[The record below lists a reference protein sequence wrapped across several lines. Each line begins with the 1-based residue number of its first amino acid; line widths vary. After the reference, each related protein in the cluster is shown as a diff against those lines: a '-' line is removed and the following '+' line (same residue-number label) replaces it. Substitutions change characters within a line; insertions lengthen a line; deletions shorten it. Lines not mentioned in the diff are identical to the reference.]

1 VSTTIR
7 NGAAAPGG
15 ARTFTARKH
24 RTKNRV
30 SVRLRF
36 ALPAAARLFLIVR
49 GPAPS
54 CRVAGVI
61 PLRGRRGANT
71 VYFAGRV
78 HGRRLE
84 PGVYRLSLSATR
96 RPQAGAP
103 ATTVRVVSARRS
115 VPLAKARA
123 SLLASCTPAQA
134 YFDDGTR
141 RILVTEAAVATRQQE
156 TERPTASVAGVPPVQ
171 LEPPK
176 QGGSAAGRDGGLAGG
191 LLPDPGDIGGDSAGG
206 GLESYAAIGV
216 LLLVASLL
224 FGMVVLVTRFLRGS
238 WNP

>member
-1 VSTTIR
+1 VRS
-7 NGAAAPGG
+7 
-15 ARTFTARKH
+15 H

-36 ALPAAARLFLIVR
+36 SLPAAGRLFLIVR

-54 CRVAGVI
+54 CRVAGVV

-84 PGVYRLSLSATR
+84 PGLYRLSLSTSR

-103 ATTVRVVSARRS
+103 ATAVRVVSARRS
-115 VPLAKARA
+115 VPVQRPG
-123 SLLASCTPAQA
+123 LLASCTPAQA
-134 YFDDGTR
+134 YPDDGTR
-141 RILVTEAAVATRQQE
+141 RFLVAETVGRQQQ
-156 TERPTASVAGVPPVQ
+156 RPTASVAGLPSVRLQ
-171 LEPPK
+171 PPK
-176 QGGSAAGRDGGLAGG
+176 QGGSTADGDDELAGG
-191 LLPDPGDIGGDSAGG
+191 LVPVPGQDAGDSAGG
-206 GLESYAAIGV
+206 GLESFAAVVV
-216 LLLVASLL
+216 LLIVASLL
-224 FGMVVLVTRFLRGS
+224 FGMIALVTRFLRGS

>member
-1 VSTTIR
+1 MAVTRGGSNAGMQTGSR
-7 NGAAAPGG
+7 PLG
-15 ARTFTARKH
+15 ARSY

-36 ALPAAARLFLIVR
+36 SLPAAGRLFLIVR

-54 CRVAGVI
+54 CRVAGVV

-84 PGVYRLSLSATR
+84 PGLYRLSLSTSR
-96 RPQAGAP
+96 RPQPGAP

-115 VPLAKARA
+115 VPVQRPG
-123 SLLASCTPAQA
+123 LLASCTPAQA
-134 YFDDGTR
+134 FFDDGTR
-141 RILVTEAAVATRQQE
+141 RFLVAETVGQQRQ
-156 TERPTASVAGVPPVQ
+156 RPTASVAGLPTVRLQ
-171 LEPPK
+171 PPK
-176 QGGSAAGRDGGLAGG
+176 QGGSAADGDDELAGG
-191 LLPDPGDIGGDSAGG
+191 LVPVPGEDDGDSAGG
-206 GLESYAAIGV
+206 GIESFAAVLV
-216 LLLVASLL
+216 LLVVASLL
-224 FGMVVLVTRFLRGS
+224 FGMVALVTRFLRGS